1 MPAPQ
6 HRMPNLRQEA
16 SRQANSAE
24 KSVNNVVT
32 QACDEVENLV
42 RDNPASAALVTFAV
56 GVGLGVALAA
66 MLRPARRAPT
76 LSESTWSHIR
86 DAVSQVL
93 PDALSQYT
101 RR

>member
-1 MPAPQ
+1 M
-6 HRMPNLRQEA
+6 
-16 SRQANSAE
+16 ANSAE
-24 KSVNNVVT
+24 KSVSNAVT

-56 GVGLGVALAA
+56 GVGLGVALTAL
-66 MLRPARRAPT
+66 MRPARRQPM

-86 DAVSQVL
+86 DAVSQAL
-93 PDALSQYT
+93 PDALAQYT